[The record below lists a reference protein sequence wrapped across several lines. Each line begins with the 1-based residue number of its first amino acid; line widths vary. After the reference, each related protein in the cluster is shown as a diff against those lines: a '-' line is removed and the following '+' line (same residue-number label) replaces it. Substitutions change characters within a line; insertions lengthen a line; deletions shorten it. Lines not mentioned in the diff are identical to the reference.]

1 MNISIITPSLNQ
13 GEFIERTILSVLNQ
27 KGAFDLEYIIV
38 DGGSEDDSLSIIRK
52 YEDRLRWVSEK
63 DRGQSDAI
71 NKGFQIASGDILA
84 WLNSDDTYASGA
96 LAAVVKAYRERPF
109 MWCFGN
115 CRNIDE
121 NDREIRKLIT
131 KYKIFESKRYSY
143 KRLLSKDFISQPA
156 VFFTRNVYQEM
167 GPLDLNCHYSM
178 DYDYWLRIGKK
189 YSPVYI
195 NKFLANFRWQRG
207 SKNSENYKQ
216 AAFETYLTARKH
228 ATSKE
233 RYPVFRH
240 YIHYVM
246 LTEIRDFK
254 KIVMCY
260 QQVTC
265 CEIAILALHIR
276 ILSI

>member
-1 MNISIITPSLNQ
+1 MKISIVTPSLNQ
-13 GEFIERTILSVLNQ
+13 GEFIERTILSVLSQ
-27 KGAFDLEYIIV
+27 TGAFDLEYIVV
-38 DGGSEDDSLSIIRK
+38 DGGSTDDSLEIIK
-52 YEDRLRWVSEK
+52 KHEDKLRWVSEE

-71 NKGFQIASGDILA
+71 NKGFNMASGGILA
-84 WLNSDDTYASGA
+84 WLNSDDTYEPDA
-96 LAAVVKAYRERPF
+96 LSEVAEQYRKHRF
-109 MWCFGN
+109 KWCFGN

-121 NDREIRKLIT
+121 NDREIRRAIT
-131 KYKIFESKRYSY
+131 KYKIFESRRYSY

-156 VFFTRNVYQEM
+156 VFFTRDVYQEV

-195 NKFLANFRWQRG
+195 DKFLANFRWQRG

-216 AAFETYLTARKH
+216 AALETYLTAKRH

-240 YIHYVM
+240 YIHYVI
-246 LTEIRDFK
+246 LTLVYKF
-254 KIVMCY
+254 
-260 QQVTC
+260 
-265 CEIAILALHIR
+265 L
-276 ILSI
+276 